1 MKTTLKRMMTA
12 VLAAL
17 FLYPAESRG
26 KEGVVQCGNLIYAG
40 TQTSRCFSDEFLVHR
55 PAENQHF
62 HQKAVPGRTAGQ

>member
-40 TQTSRCFSDEFLVHR
+40 TQTSRFSDDFVHR

-62 HQKAVPGRTAGQ
+62 HQQAVPGRTAGQ